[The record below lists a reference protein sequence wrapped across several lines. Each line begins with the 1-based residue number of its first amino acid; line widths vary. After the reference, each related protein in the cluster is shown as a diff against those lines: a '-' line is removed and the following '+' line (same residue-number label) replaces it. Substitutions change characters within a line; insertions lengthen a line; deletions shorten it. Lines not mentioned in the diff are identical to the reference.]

1 MDKILVTGSAGF
13 IGYHLSERLI
23 SLGYRVSGLDS
34 VNDYYD
40 VSLKEERIRNL
51 LLYAKRTPGDDNSGF
66 TFHRLDLVDK
76 KSINDLFKVEQYDYV
91 IHLAAQAGVRYSLN
105 NPQAYVDSNLIG
117 FMNVLEACRTF
128 PPKHLIFA
136 SSSSVYGLNSHV
148 PFSENQN
155 TDHPVSLYAATKKAN
170 EALAHSYAHLFS
182 LPVTG
187 LRFFTVYGPWGR
199 PDMAYFSFTRKIF
212 EGGTIEIFN
221 NGNLMRDFTYIDD
234 IVNGIVALLKKIPQG
249 NLRFN
254 PMDPEPS
261 VSSAPYRI
269 FNIGNNN
276 PVSLMEFISILEKT
290 IGIEARKVFKPM
302 QAGDVFATHADID
315 SITDLVGFKPVTSLE
330 TGLRYFVDWY
340 REYYKPHSG

>member
-1 MDKILVTGSAGF
+1 MNKILVTGSAGF
-13 IGYHLSERLI
+13 IGYHLSARLI

-40 VSLKEERIRNL
+40 VSLKEERLRNL
-51 LLYAKRTPGDDNSGF
+51 MLSAKRTSGDDSSVF
-66 TFHRLDLVDK
+66 TFHRLDLADK
-76 KSINDLFKVEQYDYV
+76 NSIIDLFKAEQFDYV
-91 IHLAAQAGVRYSLN
+91 IHLAAQAGVRYSLK

-128 PPKHLIFA
+128 PPRHLIFA

-212 EGGTIEIFN
+212 EGDTIEIFN
-221 NGNLMRDFTYIDD
+221 NGNLMRDFTYIED
-234 IVNGIVALLKKIPQG
+234 IVNGIVALLDRIPKG
-249 NLRFN
+249 DPLFDAMN
-254 PMDPEPS
+254 PEPS

-290 IGIEARKVFKPM
+290 IGTEARKVFMPM

-315 SITDLVGFKPVTSLE
+315 SITNLSGFKPVTSLE

-340 REYYKPHSG
+340 RDYYRPHFR

>member
-23 SLGYRVSGLDS
+23 SLGCRVSGLDS

-276 PVSLMEFISILEKT
+276 PVSLMEFISILETT

>member
-1 MDKILVTGSAGF
+1 MNKILVTGSAGF
-13 IGYHLSERLI
+13 IGYHLSARLI
-23 SLGYRVSGLDS
+23 SLGYKVSGLDS

-40 VSLKEERIRNL
+40 VGLKEERIRNL
-51 LLYAKRTPGDDNSGF
+51 MLNAKRTSGDDGSGF
-66 TFHRLDLVDK
+66 TLHRLDLVDK
-76 KSINDLFKVEQYDYV
+76 RAIIELFKVEHFDYV
-91 IHLAAQAGVRYSLN
+91 IHLAAQAGVRYSLE

-117 FMNVLEACRTF
+117 FMNVLEACRTC

-170 EALAHSYAHLFS
+170 EALAHSYAHLFNI
-182 LPVTG
+182 PVTG

-212 EGGTIEIFN
+212 EGDTIEIFN
-221 NGNLMRDFTYIDD
+221 NGNLTRDFTYIED
-234 IVNGIVALLKKIPQG
+234 IVNGIVALLDKIPQA
-249 NLRFN
+249 NSLFDSMF
-254 PMDPEPS
+254 PDPS
-261 VSSAPYRI
+261 ISSAPYRI

-290 IGIEARKVFKPM
+290 IGIEAKKVFKPM

-315 SITDLVGFKPVTSLE
+315 SLADLVGFKPVTSLE

-340 REYYKPHSG
+340 RDYYKPKA

>member
-1 MDKILVTGSAGF
+1 MNKILVTGSAGF

-23 SLGYRVSGLDS
+23 SLGCRVSGLDS

>member
-1 MDKILVTGSAGF
+1 MDKILVTGSDGF

-91 IHLAAQAGVRYSLN
+91 IHLAAQAGVRYSFN

>member
-1 MDKILVTGSAGF
+1 MNKILVTGSAGF
-13 IGYHLSERLI
+13 IGYHLSSRLI

-40 VSLKEERIRNL
+40 VSLKEERLRNL
-51 LLYAKRTPGDDNSGF
+51 MLSAKRTSGDDSSVF
-66 TFHRLDLVDK
+66 TFHRLDLADK
-76 KSINDLFKVEQYDYV
+76 DAIIELFKAQNFDYV
-91 IHLAAQAGVRYSLN
+91 IHLAAQAGVRYSLK

-117 FMNVLEACRTF
+117 FMNVLEACRAF

-136 SSSSVYGLNSHV
+136 SSSSVYGLNSNV

-199 PDMAYFSFTRKIF
+199 PDMAYFSFARKIF
-212 EGGTIEIFN
+212 EGDTIEIFN
-221 NGNLMRDFTYIDD
+221 NGNLMRDFTYIED
-234 IVNGIVALLKKIPQG
+234 IINGIVALLDKIPQG
-249 NLRFN
+249 NPRFD
-254 PMDPEPS
+254 PMDPQPS
-261 VSSAPYRI
+261 ISSAPYRI

-290 IGIEARKVFKPM
+290 IGTEARKVFMPM

-315 SITDLVGFKPVTSLE
+315 SITNLAGFKPVTSLE

-340 REYYKPHSG
+340 RDYYRPHFR

>member
-40 VSLKEERIRNL
+40 VSLKEQRIRNL
-51 LLYAKRTPGDDNSGF
+51 MLDSKRTSGDDNSGF

-91 IHLAAQAGVRYSLN
+91 IHLAAQAGVRYSLK

-136 SSSSVYGLNSHV
+136 SSSSVYGMNSLV

-155 TDHPVSLYAATKKAN
+155 TDYPVSLYAATKKAN

-212 EGGTIEIFN
+212 EGDTIEIFN
-221 NGNLMRDFTYIDD
+221 NGNLMRDFTYIED
-234 IVNGIVALLKKIPQG
+234 IVNGIVALLAKIPKG
-249 NLRFN
+249 NPLFD
-254 PMDPEPS
+254 PMDPQPS
-261 VSSAPYRI
+261 ISSAPYRI

-290 IGIEARKVFKPM
+290 IGKKAKKVFKPM

-315 SITDLVGFKPVTSLE
+315 SIADLAGFRPVTSLE

-340 REYYKPHSG
+340 RDYYKPHFR

>member
-23 SLGYRVSGLDS
+23 SLGCRVSGLDS